1 MLKKLLE
8 NVYQSQPLVHAITNY
23 VTVNDVANIILAA
36 GGSPIMADSVEE
48 VGEVAA
54 KSQALYLNLG
64 TLNKR
69 TFDAMLVAGK
79 SANQAG
85 VPVILD
91 PVGVGFTDFRTQ
103 AAQSLLKEVKVD
115 VIRGN
120 ISEIKGLAGIEN
132 QGHGVDVSKE
142 DKSVTLT
149 KISKLTKNIANRQ
162 KTIIAVSGKTDI
174 ISNGKTTYIV
184 NGGNTLMS
192 KVTGT
197 GCQLTALIAAYVG
210 ANPKYK
216 LEASLAAVSAMKIG
230 GALGVKRMNKR
241 NGNASLRDYIIDAVF
256 NLTGDDLEKQA
267 NYEIQ

>member
-1 MLKKLLE
+1 MLKELLE
-8 NVYQSQPLVHAITNY
+8 NVGQTQPLVQAITNY
-23 VTVNDVANIILAA
+23 VTANDVANIILAA
-36 GGSPIMADSVEE
+36 GGSPIMADAVEE

-64 TLNKR
+64 TLNER
-69 TFDAMLVAGK
+69 TVEAMLLAGK
-79 SANQAG
+79 AANQAG

-91 PVGVGFTDFRTQ
+91 PVGAGFTKFRTRV
-103 AAQSLLKEVKVD
+103 AQRLLKEVKFD
-115 VIRGN
+115 IIRGN
-120 ISEIKGLAGIEN
+120 ISEIKALAGIES

-149 KISKLTKNIANRQ
+149 KITKTIKNIAHRQ
-162 KTIIAVSGKTDI
+162 KTIIVVSGKTDI
-174 ISNGKTTYIV
+174 ISDGQTTYIV
-184 NGGNTLMS
+184 NGGDALMS

-197 GCQLTALIAAYVG
+197 GCQLTALIATYVG

-216 LEASLAAVSAMKIG
+216 LEASLAAVSAMKIC
-230 GALGVKRMNKR
+230 GALGVKRMSKLD
-241 NGNASLRDYIIDAVF
+241 GNASLRNYIIDAVF